1 MRSPGITSEDLV
13 TFTLVNPH
21 STSNWAAYRD
31 FLNDMFFG
39 DQYAVKTHLNPRW
52 QGWRAAGIVLIAGG
66 VALLG
71 MALAH
76 HKTRKPKF
84 YITVPMLLAL
94 QIGLILYF
102 YR

>member
-1 MRSPGITSEDLV
+1 MPVYL
-13 TFTLVNPH
+13 
-21 STSNWAAYRD
+21 
-31 FLNDMFFG
+31 
-39 DQYAVKTHLNPRW
+39 
-52 QGWRAAGIVLIAGG
+52 VLINALALGFMCADKYFAVRHRRRVPEATLLALTALGGAGG
-66 VALLG
+66 ALLG

-84 YITVPMLLAL
+84 YITVPLLLAL